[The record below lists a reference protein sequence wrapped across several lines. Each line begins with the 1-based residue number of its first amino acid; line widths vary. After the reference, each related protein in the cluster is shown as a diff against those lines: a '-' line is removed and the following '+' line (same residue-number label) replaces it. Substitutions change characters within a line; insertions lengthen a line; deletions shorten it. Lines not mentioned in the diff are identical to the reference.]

1 MATQTAVQ
9 FSYFGYTTSF
19 LTSAATV
26 AERRAEANA
35 RVIAKFGA
43 QPALSYVEP
52 GLPFPDYVPM
62 LTWDG
67 ERYEFN

>member
-1 MATQTAVQ
+1 MTQIAVQ

-19 LTSAATV
+19 LTSAPTV

-35 RVIAKFGA
+35 RVIAKFGSE
-43 QPALSYVEP
+43 PTLSYIEP

-62 LTWDG
+62 MTWDH
-67 ERYEFN
+67 ELQEYN

>member
-1 MATQTAVQ
+1 MKQIAVQ

-19 LTSAATV
+19 LTSAQTV
-26 AERRAEANA
+26 AERRAEANV
-35 RVIAKFGA
+35 RVINKFGRD
-43 QPALSYVEP
+43 PALRYVEP

-67 ERYEFN
+67 ELGEFN

>member
-1 MATQTAVQ
+1 MTTQTAVQ

-19 LTSAATV
+19 LTQEPTV

-35 RVIAKFGA
+35 RVIEKFGNE
-43 QPALSYVEP
+43 PTLRYVEP

-67 ERYEFN
+67 ARNEFN